1 MLGYMKKWV
10 GFQERLSETLPIL
23 PVYIN
28 IYFDFYTRDLQNYW
42 IADHTTWAGAIIAAR
57 MNKGTISEEEMKGL
71 LEDYNRVM
79 GFEKAQEAA
88 SFNTVHQNK
97 TRPDASAGALANFPQ
112 SVQEQIPAEYRTV
125 NEFVTASIS
134 ENYQNVK
141 SATIQFAFET
151 QYPANEKAY
160 LIFGV
165 MDGNDLEWIVN
176 EAEVLENGSV
186 SVELQKDQL
195 DRLAGKPFPLIVV
208 SRQ

>member
-1 MLGYMKKWV
+1 
-10 GFQERLSETLPIL
+10 
-23 PVYIN
+23 
-28 IYFDFYTRDLQNYW
+28 
-42 IADHTTWAGAIIAAR
+42 

-151 QYPANEKAY
+151 QYPANEKVY

-195 DRLAGKPFPLIVV
+195 DQLAGKPFPLIVV